1 MARPKLKR
9 TIRCNLSACYF
20 KPWGIPISD
29 LEEII
34 LNDDEVEAIRLADLD
49 GLFHE
54 DAAIKMKVS
63 RATFGRVLHSAR
75 NKIADSILN
84 GKAIKISE
92 SLKQMNIRS
101 GSRCNKC
108 GNSFRKRNTA
118 NQNFCSNCNNK

>member
-1 MARPKLKR
+1 MARPKKKR
-9 TIRCNLSACYF
+9 TVRCNPSAYYF
-20 KPWGIPISD
+20 KPNGIPMSD

-34 LNDDEVEAIRLADLD
+34 LEDDEIEAIRLADLQ

-84 GKAIKISE
+84 GKAIKLSD
-92 SLKQMNIRS
+92 SLKEIRINS
-101 GSRCNKC
+101 SRLCQGC
-108 GNSFRKRNTA
+108 GCKLRNT
-118 NQNFCSNCNNK
+118 NTSVKLNCPNCK